1 MGVEFGILGEVSAWA
16 DGRPINLG
24 PARQRCVLAALLVDA
39 NHPVSLDQL
48 TDRVWGDAPP
58 QRAAGTLHSYLS
70 RLRSVLSPSAL
81 SPSALSP
88 SALSPSALSP
98 SALSPSALSPS
109 ALSPSGGI
117 HRSAAGYLLRVRE
130 EAVDLH
136 RFRALLAR
144 ARASDDLEAARLYE
158 VALGLWRGEPFAG
171 LDTPWLAALRHTLQT
186 EHLSAWLDHHDV
198 QLRLGRHAE
207 LLPELAV
214 LADRHP
220 LDERL
225 VGQLILALYRN
236 GRQAEALDRY
246 ERTRRRLAD
255 ELGAD
260 PGPGLRRLHLRM
272 LSAETTLAPR
282 PVPVPRQLPQPPPSF
297 AGRSRELAALDRI
310 MAAPG
315 DTVVISAIGG
325 TGGVGKT
332 WLALHWAHANLP
344 RFPDGQLYVNL
355 RGFDPSDAPM
365 PPETAVRGFLDALGV
380 DAAAVPVG
388 LEAQAA
394 LYRSLVAGKRMLIV
408 LDNARDTDQVT
419 PLLPGSPSCAVLVTS
434 RRLLP
439 GLITGHGARPI
450 PLDAFDPEEARQAI
464 TGLLGEER
472 VRAEPD
478 AVADLLDRC
487 GGLPLALG
495 IVAARARM
503 HPGFP
508 LAVLAGQLRED
519 SSRLDLLDAGEQTAS
534 LRAVFSWSYRAL
546 TPPAARLFR
555 LLGSAFGTDLG
566 GAAAAS
572 LAGLTGGEVRVL
584 LGELVRAH
592 LVTENVAG
600 RFTMHDLLRA
610 YAAEQHL
617 PTTTAVHADSAALD
631 GPSTPAVHTDSGAL
645 DGPGFL
651 SDQRRAATCRLL
663 DHYLHTAHA
672 AALII
677 NRSRQPLTLDEPQ
690 PGTSPAHLA
699 DHDQAMEWF
708 ATEHPTLLAAV
719 RHAADAGLG
728 TRAWQL
734 GWTLSDY
741 LDRQGRW
748 LDLLAAHSAAL
759 DVTRRQADRFGEA
772 QSHAGASRA
781 LIRLGRLDDARAD
794 LERAIALF
802 TELGDRDGRTRA
814 HLGLGFIHQ
823 KQDRP
828 RAALEEFHQALTLHR
843 EAGNE
848 AGAALF
854 LNSIG
859 YQLVLLGEYEEAIP
873 YCQEA
878 LDLHAKLGYR
888 HGQASAGD
896 SLAYAY
902 HHLGRFAEAAELY
915 RRSIGLFQEVGDRW
929 HEADTTVHL
938 GEMYD
943 AAGDRAAALD
953 TFRRALELL
962 EQLNH
967 PDADRL
973 RARLAG

>member
-1 MGVEFGILGEVSAWA
+1 MGVEFGILGEVGAWV
-16 DGRPINLG
+16 DGRPIDLG

-39 NHPVSLDQL
+39 NRPVSLDRL
-48 TDRVWGDAPP
+48 TDRVWGDTPP

-70 RLRSVLSPSAL
+70 RLRAVIPAE
-81 SPSALSP
+81 
-88 SALSPSALSP
+88 
-98 SALSPSALSPS
+98 
-109 ALSPSGGI
+109 I
-117 HRSAAGYLLRVRE
+117 HRGAAGYLLRVRE

-144 ARASDDLEAARLYE
+144 ARASDDREAARLYGL
-158 VALGLWRGEPFAG
+158 ALGLWRGEPFAD
-171 LDTPWLAALRHTLQT
+171 LDTPWLAALRHTLRT
-186 EHLSAWLDHHDV
+186 EHLSARLDHHDV

-207 LLPELAV
+207 LLPELTV

-225 VGQLILALYRN
+225 TGQLLLALYRN

-246 ERTRRRLAD
+246 ERVRHRLAD

-260 PGPGLRRLHLRM
+260 PGPDLRRLHLR
-272 LSAETTLAPR
+272 LLNAEAALAPR
-282 PVPVPRQLPQPPPSF
+282 PVPVPRQLPPPPPSF
-297 AGRSRELAALDRI
+297 AGRSRELAALDRM
-310 MAAPG
+310 MAAPAN
-315 DTVVISAIGG
+315 TVVISAIGG

-332 WLALHWAHANLP
+332 WLALHWAHSHLP

-355 RGFDPSDAPM
+355 RGFAPADAPM

-380 DAAAVPVG
+380 DAAAVPAG

-408 LDNARDTDQVT
+408 LDDARDTDQVT
-419 PLLPGSPSCAVLVTS
+419 PLLPGSPSCAVLVTG
-434 RRLLP
+434 RRQLP
-439 GLITGHGARPI
+439 GLITGHGARPV

-464 TGLLGEER
+464 TRLLGEER
-472 VRAEPD
+472 VRAEPA

-503 HPGFP
+503 RPGFP
-508 LAVLAGQLRED
+508 LAVLAGQLRAD
-519 SSRLDLLDAGEQTAS
+519 DSRLDPLDAGERTAG

-555 LLGSAFGTDLG
+555 LLGNAFGPDLG
-566 GAAAAS
+566 VAAAAS
-572 LAGLTGGEVRVL
+572 LAGVTSGEVRGPL
-584 LGELVRAH
+584 AELVRAH
-592 LVTENVAG
+592 LVIETAAA

-610 YAAEQHL
+610 YAASEDRPASTHR
-617 PTTTAVHADSAALD
+617 
-631 GPSTPAVHTDSGAL
+631 PSEDF
-645 DGPGFL
+645 D
-651 SDQRRAATCRLL
+651 DERRAATHRLL

-672 AALII
+672 AALTI
-677 NRSRQPLTLDEPQ
+677 NRSRQPLSLDEPL
-690 PGTSPAHLA
+690 PGASPESPA
-699 DHDQAMEWF
+699 DHGQAMEWF
-708 ATEHPTLLAAV
+708 AAEHPALMAAV

-734 GWTLSDY
+734 SWTLSDY

-748 LDLLAAHSAAL
+748 LDLLAAHGAAL
-759 DVTRRQADRFGEA
+759 AVARRQADRFGEA
-772 QSHAGASRA
+772 QSRAGAGRA
-781 LIRLGRLDDARAD
+781 RIRLGRLDDARAE
-794 LERAIALF
+794 LEQAIALF

-814 HLGLGFIHQ
+814 HLGLGFILQ

-828 RAALEEFHQALTLHR
+828 RAALEQFRQALALHR

-873 YCQEA
+873 YCREA
-878 LDLHAKLGYR
+878 LELHEKLDYR
-888 HGQASAGD
+888 HGQAGAGD

-902 HHLGRFAEAAELY
+902 HHLGRFTEAAGLY

-929 HEADTTVHL
+929 HEAETLVHL

-943 AAGDRAAALD
+943 AAGDRAAALG

-973 RARLAG
+973 RARLAGNA

>member
-1 MGVEFGILGEVSAWA
+1 MGVEFGILGEVSAWT

-70 RLRSVLSPSAL
+70 RLRSVLSPAVL
-81 SPSALSP
+81 SS
-88 SALSPSALSP
+88 
-98 SALSPSALSPS
+98 
-109 ALSPSGGI
+109 SGSI

-144 ARASDDLEAARLYE
+144 ARASDDGEAARLYG
-158 VALGLWRGEPFAG
+158 VALGLWRGEPFAD

-186 EHLSAWLDHHDV
+186 EHLSARLDHHDV

-207 LLPELAV
+207 LLPELTV

-260 PGPGLRRLHLRM
+260 PGPDLRRLHLRM
-272 LSAETTLAPR
+272 LGAETTLTPR
-282 PVPVPRQLPQPPPSF
+282 PAPVPRQLPPPPPSF
-297 AGRSRELAALDRI
+297 AGRSRELATLDRT

-315 DTVVISAIGG
+315 NTVVISAIGG

-332 WLALHWAHANLP
+332 WLALHWAHGNLP

-434 RRLLP
+434 RRQLP

-464 TGLLGEER
+464 TRLLGEER

-503 HPGFP
+503 RPGFP

-572 LAGLTGGEVRVL
+572 LAGVTGGEVRAL

-592 LVTENVAG
+592 LVTENVAD

-610 YAAEQHL
+610 YAAEQPL
-617 PTTTAVHADSAALD
+617 PTTPAWADSAALD
-631 GPSTPAVHTDSGAL
+631 GPGSP
-645 DGPGFL
+645 

-690 PGTSPAHLA
+690 PGTSPEHPA

-708 ATEHPTLLAAV
+708 ATEHPALMAAV

-728 TRAWQL
+728 TRAWQI

-759 DVTRRQADRFGEA
+759 AVTRRQADRFGEA

-781 LIRLGRLDDARAD
+781 LIRLGRLDDARAY

-814 HLGLGFIHQ
+814 HLGLGFVHQ

-828 RAALEEFHQALTLHR
+828 RAALDQFHQALALHR

-878 LDLHAKLGYR
+878 LDLHAKLSYR

>member
-70 RLRSVLSPSAL
+70 RLRSVLSPSD
-81 SPSALSP
+81 S
-88 SALSPSALSP
+88 
-98 SALSPSALSPS
+98 
-109 ALSPSGGI
+109 I
-117 HRSAAGYLLRVRE
+117 HRSAAGYLLRVSE

-144 ARASDDLEAARLYE
+144 ARASDDQEAARLYG
-158 VALGLWRGEPFAG
+158 VALGLWRGEPFAD

-186 EHLSAWLDHHDV
+186 ERLSARLDHHDV
-198 QLRLGRHAE
+198 RLRLGRHAE
-207 LLPELAV
+207 LLPELTV

-225 VGQLILALYRN
+225 VGQLILALYRS

-260 PGPGLRRLHLRM
+260 PGPDLRRLHLRM
-272 LSAETTLAPR
+272 LSAETTLTPR
-282 PVPVPRQLPQPPPSF
+282 PVPVPRQLPPPPPSF
-297 AGRSRELAALDRI
+297 AGRSRELADLDRI

-315 DTVVISAIGG
+315 NTVVISAIGG

-332 WLALHWAHANLP
+332 WLALHWAHGNLP

-355 RGFDPSDAPM
+355 RGFDPSDSPM
-365 PPETAVRGFLDALGV
+365 PPETAVHGFLDALGV

-434 RRLLP
+434 RRQLP

-464 TGLLGEER
+464 TRLLGEER

-508 LAVLAGQLRED
+508 LSVLAGQLRED

-555 LLGSAFGTDLG
+555 LLGNAFGPDLG

-572 LAGLTGGEVRVL
+572 LAGLTGGEVRAL

-592 LVTENVAG
+592 LVTENVAD

-610 YAAEQHL
+610 YAAEQAL
-617 PTTTAVHADSAALD
+617 PA
-631 GPSTPAVHTDSGAL
+631 TPAF
-645 DGPGFL
+645 DGPGSP

-663 DHYLHTAHA
+663 DHCLHTAHA

-690 PGTSPAHLA
+690 PGTSPENPA

-708 ATEHPTLLAAV
+708 ATEHPTLMAAV

-728 TRAWQL
+728 TRAWQI

-759 DVTRRQADRFGEA
+759 AVTRRQADRFGEA

-781 LIRLGRLDDARAD
+781 LIRLGRLDDARAY

-814 HLGLGFIHQ
+814 HLGLGFVHQ

-828 RAALEEFHQALTLHR
+828 RAALDQFHQALALHR

-888 HGQASAGD
+888 HGEASAGD

-943 AAGDRAAALD
+943 AAGDRATALD

-973 RARLAG
+973 RARLAGNP

>member
-48 TDRVWGDAPP
+48 TDRVWGDTPP

-70 RLRSVLSPSAL
+70 RLRSILSPSD
-81 SPSALSP
+81 
-88 SALSPSALSP
+88 
-98 SALSPSALSPS
+98 
-109 ALSPSGGI
+109 GI

-144 ARASDDLEAARLYE
+144 ARASDDREAARLYG
-158 VALGLWRGEPFAG
+158 VALGLWRGEPFAD

-186 EHLSAWLDHHDV
+186 EHLSARLDHHDV

-260 PGPGLRRLHLRM
+260 PGPDLRRLHLRM
-272 LSAETTLAPR
+272 LTAETALTPR
-282 PVPVPRQLPQPPPSF
+282 PVPVPRQLPPPPPSF

-310 MAAPG
+310 MAASG
-315 DTVVISAIGG
+315 NTVVISAIGG

-332 WLALHWAHANLP
+332 WLALHWAHGNLP

-355 RGFDPSDAPM
+355 HGFDPSDAPM

-434 RRLLP
+434 RRQLP

-464 TGLLGEER
+464 IGLLGAER

-519 SSRLDLLDAGEQTAS
+519 SSRLDLLDAGERTAS

-555 LLGSAFGTDLG
+555 LLGSAFGPDLG

-572 LAGLTGGEVRVL
+572 LAGLTGGGVRAL

-592 LVTENVAG
+592 LVTENVAD

-610 YAAEQHL
+610 YAAEQNL
-617 PTTTAVHADSAALD
+617 PTTPTTSAP
-631 GPSTPAVHTDSGAL
+631 PSTPASPSDLRDHDTADTATYAGHAAF
-645 DGPGFL
+645 DGPSSSS
-651 SDQRRAATCRLL
+651 SDQRRAATFRLL

-690 PGTSPAHLA
+690 PGTSPENPA

-708 ATEHPTLLAAV
+708 ATEHPTLMAAV
-719 RHAADAGLG
+719 RHAADTGLG
-728 TRAWQL
+728 TRAWQI

-759 DVTRRQADRFGEA
+759 AVARRQADRFGEA
-772 QSHAGASRA
+772 QSHAGAGRA
-781 LIRLGRLDDARAD
+781 LIRLGRLDDARAY

-828 RAALEEFHQALTLHR
+828 RAALEQFHQALALHR

-878 LDLHAKLGYR
+878 LDLHAKLSYR

-973 RARLAG
+973 RARLASNP

>member
-48 TDRVWGDAPP
+48 TDRVWGDSPP

-70 RLRSVLSPSAL
+70 RLRSILSPAIPPPSGPPP
-81 SPSALSP
+81 SGPPPSGPPPSGPPPSGPPPSGPPPTGPSAAVPSPTGPSPTGP
-88 SALSPSALSP
+88 SAADP
-98 SALSPSALSPS
+98 
-109 ALSPSGGI
+109 SPSGSI

-144 ARASDDLEAARLYE
+144 ARASDDQEAARLYE
-158 VALGLWRGEPFAG
+158 AALGLWRGEPFAD

-186 EHLSAWLDHHDV
+186 ERLSARLDHHDV
-198 QLRLGRHAE
+198 LLRLGRHAE
-207 LLPELAV
+207 LLPELTV

-246 ERTRRRLAD
+246 ERTRRRLAE

-260 PGPGLRRLHLRM
+260 PGPDLRRLHLRM
-272 LSAETTLAPR
+272 LSAETTLTPR
-282 PVPVPRQLPQPPPSF
+282 PVPVPRQLPPPPPSF

-315 DTVVISAIGG
+315 DKVVISAIGG

-332 WLALHWAHANLP
+332 WLALHWAHGNLP

-365 PPETAVRGFLDALGV
+365 PPETAVHGFLDALGV

-434 RRLLP
+434 RRQLP

-450 PLDAFDPEEARQAI
+450 PLDTFDPDEARQAI
-464 TGLLGEER
+464 TRLLGEER

-546 TPPAARLFR
+546 TPPAA
-555 LLGSAFGTDLG
+555 SPCTT
-566 GAAAAS
+566 S
-572 LAGLTGGEVRVL
+572 
-584 LGELVRAH
+584 
-592 LVTENVAG
+592 
-600 RFTMHDLLRA
+600 
-610 YAAEQHL
+610 YA
-617 PTTTAVHADSAALD
+617 PTPPNSPSPPPP
-631 GPSTPAVHTDSGAL
+631 PSTSTPPPSMAPAPPPTSG
-645 DGPGFL
+645 GT
-651 SDQRRAATCRLL
+651 RRAACSTTTCTRP
-663 DHYLHTAHA
+663 T
-672 AALII
+672 
-677 NRSRQPLTLDEPQ
+677 PQ
-690 PGTSPAHLA
+690 P
-699 DHDQAMEWF
+699 
-708 ATEHPTLLAAV
+708 
-719 RHAADAGLG
+719 
-728 TRAWQL
+728 
-734 GWTLSDY
+734 
-741 LDRQGRW
+741 
-748 LDLLAAHSAAL
+748 
-759 DVTRRQADRFGEA
+759 
-772 QSHAGASRA
+772 
-781 LIRLGRLDDARAD
+781 
-794 LERAIALF
+794 
-802 TELGDRDGRTRA
+802 
-814 HLGLGFIHQ
+814 
-823 KQDRP
+823 
-828 RAALEEFHQALTLHR
+828 
-843 EAGNE
+843 
-848 AGAALF
+848 
-854 LNSIG
+854 
-859 YQLVLLGEYEEAIP
+859 
-873 YCQEA
+873 
-878 LDLHAKLGYR
+878 
-888 HGQASAGD
+888 
-896 SLAYAY
+896 
-902 HHLGRFAEAAELY
+902 
-915 RRSIGLFQEVGDRW
+915 
-929 HEADTTVHL
+929 
-938 GEMYD
+938 
-943 AAGDRAAALD
+943 
-953 TFRRALELL
+953 
-962 EQLNH
+962 
-967 PDADRL
+967 
-973 RARLAG
+973 

>member
-70 RLRSVLSPSAL
+70 RLRSILA
-81 SPSALSP
+81 
-88 SALSPSALSP
+88 
-98 SALSPSALSPS
+98 PSALSPS

-117 HRSAAGYLLRVRE
+117 HRSAAGYLVRVRE

-186 EHLSAWLDHHDV
+186 EHLSARLDHHDV

-272 LSAETTLAPR
+272 LSAETALAPR
-282 PVPVPRQLPQPPPSF
+282 PVPVPRQLPPPPPSF
-297 AGRSRELAALDRI
+297 AGRSRELAALDQI

-332 WLALHWAHANLP
+332 WLALHWAHGNLP

-408 LDNARDTDQVT
+408 LDNARDTGQVT

-572 LAGLTGGEVRVL
+572 LAGLPGGEVRVL

-617 PTTTAVHADSAALD
+617 PTTTAVHADSGAFD

-677 NRSRQPLTLDEPQ
+677 NRSRRPLTLDEPR
-690 PGTSPAHLA
+690 PGTSPEHLA

-728 TRAWQL
+728 TRAWQI

-748 LDLLAAHSAAL
+748 LDLFAAHSAAL
-759 DVTRRQADRFGEA
+759 AVARRQADRFGEA

-781 LIRLGRLDDARAD
+781 LIRLGRLDDARDD

-902 HHLGRFAEAAELY
+902 HHLGRFPEAAELY

-943 AAGDRAAALD
+943 AAGDRATALG

>member
-70 RLRSVLSPSAL
+70 RLRSI
-81 SPSALSP
+81 
-88 SALSPSALSP
+88 
-98 SALSPSALSPS
+98 
-109 ALSPSGGI
+109 LSPSGLSPSGLSPSDPSPSDPSHSGPSLSGSI

-144 ARASDDLEAARLYE
+144 ARASDDREAARLYG
-158 VALGLWRGEPFAG
+158 VALGLWRGEPFAD

-186 EHLSAWLDHHDV
+186 ELLSARLDHHDV

-207 LLPELAV
+207 LLPELTV

-260 PGPGLRRLHLRM
+260 PGPDLRRLHLRM
-272 LSAETTLAPR
+272 LNAETTLTPR
-282 PVPVPRQLPQPPPSF
+282 AVPVPRQLPPPPPSF
-297 AGRSRELAALDRI
+297 AGRSRELATLDRT

-315 DTVVISAIGG
+315 NTVVISAIGG

-332 WLALHWAHANLP
+332 WLALHWAHGNLP

-365 PPETAVRGFLDALGV
+365 PPETAVHGFLDALGV

-434 RRLLP
+434 RRQLP

-464 TGLLGEER
+464 ARLLGEER

-572 LAGLTGGEVRVL
+572 LAGLTRGEVRVL

-617 PTTTAVHADSAALD
+617 PTSS
-631 GPSTPAVHTDSGAL
+631 GSPSE
-645 DGPGFL
+645 
-651 SDQRRAATCRLL
+651 QRRAATCRLL

-690 PGTSPAHLA
+690 PGTSPENPA

-708 ATEHPTLLAAV
+708 ATEHPALMAAV

-734 GWTLSDY
+734 SWTLSDY

-759 DVTRRQADRFGEA
+759 TVARRQADRFGEA

-781 LIRLGRLDDARAD
+781 LIRLSRLDDARAS

-802 TELGDRDGRTRA
+802 TELDDRDGRTRA

-828 RAALEEFHQALTLHR
+828 RAALDQFHQALALHR

-878 LDLHAKLGYR
+878 LDLHAKLSYR

-973 RARLAG
+973 RARLAE